1 MCSVLKHFQ
10 VTKSVHD
17 RSPTYS
23 CQPANVLL
31 LPGNEENKI
40 IKYKTFHAK
49 KCQIMSYPGEG
60 GGILFFGS
68 WYLHTSSIFET
79 ILLFTF
85 IYNHELCQNKM
96 SYYQEKNC
104 FIILNSMTVLGAF
117 CDAQDPVP
125 SIELPMLTV
134 SVGTG
139 VLMIFSIEGHVS
151 IL

>member
-1 MCSVLKHFQ
+1 
-10 VTKSVHD
+10 
-17 RSPTYS
+17 
-23 CQPANVLL
+23 
-31 LPGNEENKI
+31 
-40 IKYKTFHAK
+40 
-49 KCQIMSYPGEG
+49 MSYPGEG

-139 VLMIFSIEGHVS
+139 VLMIFSIEDMYQFYNYRRIFDRNVNS
-151 IL
+151 KYYNKIQKIFS